1 MARRSRVL
9 VVEDDE
15 TLRETIADLMVDD
28 GHEVRAAIDGVDALA
43 QTEGWQPD
51 LVILDVMLPRMDA
64 FEFRERQLAGGAHP
78 AKVLLVSAAPDL
90 PAAAKRLRA
99 DAWLPKPFSVDAMI
113 ETVNDLLGRRDTP
126 PNGGTQT
133 ANGTMGPSII

>member
-15 TLRETIADLMVDD
+15 TLRETIVDLMVYD
-28 GHEVRAAIDGVDALA
+28 GHEVRAAVDGVDALA
-43 QTEGWQPD
+43 QSDSWQPD

-64 FEFRERQLAGGAHP
+64 FEFRERQLASADDP

-90 PAAAKRLRA
+90 PAAAARLSA

-113 ETVNDLLGRRDTP
+113 ETVNGLLGRGGGTT
-126 PNGGTQT
+126 NGGQT
-133 ANGTMGPSII
+133 MNGAIDPSTI

>member
-1 MARRSRVL
+1 MPRRSRVL

-28 GHEVRAAIDGVDALA
+28 GHEVRNAVDGVDAL
-43 QTEGWQPD
+43 TKSEGWQPD

-64 FEFRERQLAGGAHP
+64 FEFRERQLAADQRP
-78 AKVLLVSAAPDL
+78 PKVLLVSAAPDL
-90 PAAAKRLRA
+90 PAAAARLRA

-113 ETVNDLLGRRDTP
+113 AAVDELLGRGSAP
-126 PNGGTQT
+126 PGG
-133 ANGTMGPSII
+133 APASNSEMGPSII

>member
-9 VVEDDE
+9 VVEDDDI
-15 TLRETIADLMVDD
+15 LRDTIADLIADD
-28 GHEVRAAIDGVDALA
+28 GHEVHVAVDGVDALLVSD
-43 QTEGWQPD
+43 GWKPD

-64 FEFRERQLAGGAHP
+64 FEFRERQLAGGHG

-90 PAAAKRLRA
+90 PAAAERLKA

-113 ETVNDLLGRRDTP
+113 AAVNQLLGRDEPP
-126 PNGGTQT
+126 PNGTHPV
-133 ANGTMGPSII
+133 NGNLGPSTI

>member
-15 TLRETIADLMVDD
+15 TLRETIGDLIADD
-28 GHEVRAAIDGVDALA
+28 GHEVRVAVDGVDALA
-43 QTEGWQPD
+43 QSDGWLPD

-64 FEFRERQLAGGAHP
+64 FEFRERQLAAGGPP
-78 AKVLLVSAAPDL
+78 AKVLLVSAAPEL
-90 PAAAKRLRA
+90 AAAAERLRA

-113 ETVNDLLGRRDTP
+113 AAVNELLGRGGVP
-126 PNGGTQT
+126 PGGTQPM
-133 ANGTMGPSII
+133 NGAMGPSAI

>member
-15 TLRETIADLMVDD
+15 TLRETIGDLIADD
-28 GHEVRAAIDGVDALA
+28 GHEVRVAVDGVDALA
-43 QTEGWQPD
+43 QSEGWLPD

-64 FEFRERQLAGGAHP
+64 FEFRERQLAAGGHP
-78 AKVLLVSAAPDL
+78 AKVLLVSAAPEL
-90 PAAAKRLRA
+90 AAAAERLRA

-113 ETVNDLLGRRDTP
+113 AAVNELLGSGGVP
-126 PNGGTQT
+126 PGGTERM
-133 ANGTMGPSII
+133 NGAMGPSAI